1 MFDYTLLFISNSIFF
16 YFLFI
21 IIIIIIIIIIFFF
34 FGEGGVIFGWLKKLR
49 FQGYKLLMGCLAIS
63 KFLIL
68 RNLSWTL
75 VVYS

>member
-21 IIIIIIIIIIFFF
+21 IIIIIIFFF
-34 FGEGGVIFGWLKKLR
+34 LGGGVIFGWLKKLR